1 MARCG
6 IFAGKC
12 YICISETI
20 FILMKKFF
28 LALIAVFA
36 ITSVASATSY
46 KLDESAVDNAI
57 ENAVAISPLELINEI
72 PATVSAGMKLPAS
85 APAASMAPSKSP
97 VGAIL
102 LTFFLG
108 GFGVHRHY
116 MGTRPWMWA
125 IYTFTFGG
133 IFGVVPF
140 VDFIVEIVATVE
152 DNSVARYC
160 GNTSFFMWG

>member
-1 MARCG
+1 
-6 IFAGKC
+6 
-12 YICISETI
+12 
-20 FILMKKFF
+20 MKR
-28 LALIAVFA
+28 LLIALVAFFA
-36 ITSVASATSY
+36 ITTVPSASPY
-46 KLDESAVDNAI
+46 KLDEAAVDSAIESAV
-57 ENAVAISPLELINEI
+57 AVSPVSLLSDAHA
-72 PATVSAGMKLPAS
+72 PLPVGMPSSASVSAG
-85 APAASMAPSKSP
+85 KSP

-108 GFGVHRHY
+108 GFGIHRHY

-140 VDFIVEIVATVE
+140 VDFIVEIIAAVE

>member
-1 MARCG
+1 
-6 IFAGKC
+6 
-12 YICISETI
+12 
-20 FILMKKFF
+20 MKKLLF
-28 LALIAVFA
+28 ALIAFVA
-36 ITSVASATSY
+36 ISTVASAAPY
-46 KLDESAVDNAI
+46 KIDDAAVDNAI
-57 ENAVAISPLELINEI
+57 ESAVEVSPVSFLSEV
-72 PATVSAGMKLPAS
+72 PAQLPAGMPAS
-85 APAASMAPSKSP
+85 ASVSVGKSP

-102 LTFFLG
+102 LTFVLG

-125 IYTFTFGG
+125 IYTFTVGG

-140 VDFIVEIVATVE
+140 VDFIVEIVAAVE

>member
-1 MARCG
+1 
-6 IFAGKC
+6 
-12 YICISETI
+12 
-20 FILMKKFF
+20 MKKLLF
-28 LALIAVFA
+28 ALIAFVA
-36 ITSVASATSY
+36 ISTVASAAPY
-46 KLDESAVDNAI
+46 KIDDAAVDNAI
-57 ENAVAISPLELINEI
+57 ESAVEVSPVSFLSEV
-72 PATVSAGMKLPAS
+72 PAQLPAGMPASASVSAG
-85 APAASMAPSKSP
+85 KSP

-125 IYTFTFGG
+125 IYTFTVGG

-140 VDFIVEIVATVE
+140 VDFIVEIVAAVE

>member
-1 MARCG
+1 
-6 IFAGKC
+6 
-12 YICISETI
+12 
-20 FILMKKFF
+20 MKK
-28 LALIAVFA
+28 LLIAFVAFFA
-36 ITSVASATSY
+36 ITTVASAAPY
-46 KLDESAVDNAI
+46 KIDDAVVDNAI
-57 ENAVAISPLELINEI
+57 ENAVAVTPFDFLSEAPSAL
-72 PATVSAGMKLPAS
+72 PAAMPAS
-85 APAASMAPSKSP
+85 ASISAGKSP

-140 VDFIVEIVATVE
+140 VDFIVEIVAAVE

>member
-1 MARCG
+1 
-6 IFAGKC
+6 
-12 YICISETI
+12 
-20 FILMKKFF
+20 MKQLLF
-28 LALIAVFA
+28 ALIAFVA
-36 ITSVASATSY
+36 ISTVASAAPY
-46 KLDESAVDNAI
+46 KIDDAAVDNAI
-57 ENAVAISPLELINEI
+57 ESAVEVSPVSFLSEV
-72 PATVSAGMKLPAS
+72 PAQLPAGMPASASVSAG
-85 APAASMAPSKSP
+85 KSP

-125 IYTFTFGG
+125 IYTFTVGG

-140 VDFIVEIVATVE
+140 VDFIVEIVAAVE

>member
-1 MARCG
+1 
-6 IFAGKC
+6 
-12 YICISETI
+12 
-20 FILMKKFF
+20 MKKLLF
-28 LALIAVFA
+28 ALIAFVA
-36 ITSVASATSY
+36 ISTVVSAAPY
-46 KLDESAVDNAI
+46 KLDDAAVDNAI
-57 ENAVAISPLELINEI
+57 ESAVEVSPVAFLSEVPSQL
-72 PATVSAGMKLPAS
+72 PAGMPAS
-85 APAASMAPSKSP
+85 ASLSAGKSP

-125 IYTFTFGG
+125 IYTFTVGG

-140 VDFIVEIVATVE
+140 VDFIVEIVAAVE
-152 DNSVARYC
+152 DNSIARYC

>member
-1 MARCG
+1 
-6 IFAGKC
+6 
-12 YICISETI
+12 
-20 FILMKKFF
+20 MKKLLF
-28 LALIAVFA
+28 ALIAFVA
-36 ITSVASATSY
+36 ISTVASAAPY
-46 KLDESAVDNAI
+46 KIDDAAVDNAI
-57 ENAVAISPLELINEI
+57 ESAVEVSPVSFLSEV
-72 PATVSAGMKLPAS
+72 PAQLPAGMPASASVSAG
-85 APAASMAPSKSP
+85 KSP

-125 IYTFTFGG
+125 IYTFTVGG

-140 VDFIVEIVATVE
+140 VDFIVEIVAAVE
-152 DNSVARYC
+152 DNSIARYC

>member
-1 MARCG
+1 
-6 IFAGKC
+6 
-12 YICISETI
+12 
-20 FILMKKFF
+20 MKR
-28 LALIAVFA
+28 LLIALVAFFA
-36 ITSVASATSY
+36 ITTVASAAPY
-46 KLDESAVDNAI
+46 KLDEAAVDSAIESAV
-57 ENAVAISPLELINEI
+57 AVSPVSLLSDAHA
-72 PATVSAGMKLPAS
+72 PLPVGMPSSASVSAG
-85 APAASMAPSKSP
+85 KSP

-140 VDFIVEIVATVE
+140 VDFIVEIIAAVE

>member
-1 MARCG
+1 
-6 IFAGKC
+6 
-12 YICISETI
+12 
-20 FILMKKFF
+20 MKK
-28 LALIAVFA
+28 LLIALVAFFA
-36 ITSVASATSY
+36 ITTVASAAPY
-46 KLDESAVDNAI
+46 KIDDAVVDNAI
-57 ENAVAISPLELINEI
+57 ENAVAVTPFDFLSEAPSSL
-72 PATVSAGMKLPAS
+72 PAAIPAS
-85 APAASMAPSKSP
+85 ASISAGKSP

-108 GFGVHRHY
+108 GFGIHRHY

-140 VDFIVEIVATVE
+140 VDFIVEIVAAVE
-152 DNSVARYC
+152 DNSIARYC

>member
-1 MARCG
+1 
-6 IFAGKC
+6 
-12 YICISETI
+12 
-20 FILMKKFF
+20 MKKLLF
-28 LALIAVFA
+28 ALIAFVA
-36 ITSVASATSY
+36 ISTVASAAPY
-46 KLDESAVDNAI
+46 KIDDAAVDNAI
-57 ENAVAISPLELINEI
+57 ESAVEVSPVAFLGEV
-72 PATVSAGMKLPAS
+72 PAQLPAGMPASASVSAG
-85 APAASMAPSKSP
+85 KSP

-108 GFGVHRHY
+108 EFGIHRHY

-125 IYTFTFGG
+125 IYTFTVGG

-140 VDFIVEIVATVE
+140 VDFIVEIVAAVE